1 VVSKEDLL
9 AMKYT
14 ARSADHQR
22 KHRGPDGAYFAMS
35 NSHVSA
41 VFDSEGAYFQALCE
55 CGWYSATSLIEE
67 VDLLRALHVHK
78 ETVLKRV
85 SVPPLTVTD
94 TGKEQSK

>member
-85 SVPPLTVTD
+85 SVPPPTVSD
-94 TGKEQSK
+94 TGKEQL